1 VSVRPVRKLSFGY
14 RFTVTK
20 RKDTMQ
26 SLAQKYLDMLD
37 QYDMDREDA
46 LADILKVLE
55 KIAPEALRAEIE
67 NVEEYLSEFDGQP
80 DEAQEWE
87 SFDPDC

>member
-1 VSVRPVRKLSFGY
+1 
-14 RFTVTK
+14 
-20 RKDTMQ
+20 MQ

-46 LADILKVLE
+46 LVNIVEILERV
-55 KIAPEALRAEIE
+55 APETLQAEIE

>member
-1 VSVRPVRKLSFGY
+1 
-14 RFTVTK
+14 
-20 RKDTMQ
+20 MQ

-46 LADILKVLE
+46 LVNIVEILERV
-55 KIAPEALRAEIE
+55 APETLQAEIE

-80 DEAQEWE
+80 DGAQEWE

>member
-1 VSVRPVRKLSFGY
+1 
-14 RFTVTK
+14 
-20 RKDTMQ
+20 MQ

-37 QYDMDREDA
+37 QYDMDLEDA
-46 LADILKVLE
+46 LAEILKVLE
-55 KIAPEALRAEIE
+55 KVAPEALQAEIE

>member
-1 VSVRPVRKLSFGY
+1 MATITQR
-14 RFTVTK
+14 
-20 RKDTMQ
+20 
-26 SLAQKYLDMLD
+26 YLDILD

-46 LADILKVLE
+46 LVQILEVLE
-55 KIAPEALRAEIE
+55 RVAPEALQAEIE

>member
-1 VSVRPVRKLSFGY
+1 VSVRLAKRHSFGWK
-14 RFTVTK
+14 FTVIK

-46 LADILKVLE
+46 LAEILKVLE
-55 KIAPEALRAEIE
+55 KVAPEALQAEIE

>member
-1 VSVRPVRKLSFGY
+1 MK
-14 RFTVTK
+14 T
-20 RKDTMQ
+20 
-26 SLAQKYLDMLD
+26 LAQQYLDMVD

-46 LADILKVLE
+46 LADILKLLE
-55 KIAPEALRAEIE
+55 KVAPEALRAEID
-67 NVEEYLSEFDGQP
+67 NVEDYLSEFDGQP

>member
-1 VSVRPVRKLSFGY
+1 
-14 RFTVTK
+14 
-20 RKDTMQ
+20 MQ
-26 SLAQKYLDMLD
+26 SLAQKYLDILD

-46 LADILKVLE
+46 LAEILKVLE
-55 KIAPEALRAEIE
+55 KVAPEALQAEIE

>member
-1 VSVRPVRKLSFGY
+1 
-14 RFTVTK
+14 
-20 RKDTMQ
+20 MQ

-46 LADILKVLE
+46 LVNILEILE
-55 KIAPEALRAEIE
+55 RVAPETLQAEIE